1 MAKQKDQTRARRRP
15 HPADPA
21 VNTISLLSYA
31 KVNLGLRILRRRPD
45 GFHDIE
51 TVLQTID
58 LQDRVR
64 ITSTSQ
70 RQIEVCCDH
79 PEVPGGSE
87 NLAFQAAALLQR
99 EYPDR
104 GGCRIEIRKK
114 IPPAAGLGGG
124 SSNAGATLLGLN
136 KMWNLKLSKEKLIR
150 LAAHLGSDVPF
161 FLEGGTAL
169 AQGRGEIL
177 RPLALLVDFSL
188 VLVKPKI
195 SVSTRWAYSQVRIPL
210 TSNSRCVKLNSFT
223 AISQLEELLSVLQND
238 LEEAVKSTYPIIG
251 EIKSELLSRGA
262 MGAAMSGSGSAVFGI
277 VETHRDAR
285 MLADKMRSAE
295 WQTFIVRPVRRCKT
309 IG

>member
-1 MAKQKDQTRARRRP
+1 
-15 HPADPA
+15 

-31 KVNLGLRILRRRPD
+31 KVNFGLRILRRRPD

-58 LQDRVR
+58 LQDQVH
-64 ITSTSQ
+64 ITSAAQ

-79 PEVPGGSE
+79 PQVPGGAE

-99 EYPDR
+99 EYPR
-104 GGCRIEIRKK
+104 CGGCHIEIHKK

-136 KMWNLKLSKEKLIR
+136 QLWNLKLSQEKLTR
-150 LAAHLGSDVPF
+150 LASHLGSDVPF

-177 RPLALLVDFSL
+177 RPVALLPDFWL
-188 VLVKPKI
+188 VLVKPKLAI
-195 SVSTRWAYSQVRIPL
+195 STRWAYSQVRIPL
-210 TSNSRCVKLNSFT
+210 TSNSRCVKLNSFKT
-223 AISQLEELLSVLQND
+223 ISHLRELLSLLQND
-238 LEEAVKSTYPIIG
+238 LEEAVKNTYPVIG
-251 EIKSELLSRGA
+251 EVKSELLSQGA

-295 WQTFIVRPVRRCKT
+295 WQTFIVRPVRRCKI